1 MISGKEKLDINY
13 WCKHIPMDIEITPWE
28 RKQLTIYFIEDLR
41 MSRSHELDFNSNQLK
56 LLVDYSRK
64 QNYILSEKN

>member
-28 RKQLTIYFIEDLR
+28 RKQLNQYFIDDLKMPR
-41 MSRSHELDFNSNQLK
+41 EYKLDFSCDQLK
-56 LLVDYSRK
+56 IIIDYSRK
-64 QNYILSEKN
+64 NDYNLSGLN